1 MSCLCSCAGIR
12 WWRCAVEQLHL
23 VNLQNYWHACSDTQ
37 SVCSPL
43 FVSDMFVFVFACL
56 CSSVMFWPDTNTRL
70 LTFIKAPVSQF
81 YNLTHSLTTC
91 TSRELNELFWKRWH
105 KNKQNSGCRPAM
117 INSSATDRCS
127 ALLDRR
133 HMETIYNPT
142 GWPSK
147 SILTHVSFRSDQSCS
162 W

>member
-1 MSCLCSCAGIR
+1 MCRYSLM
-12 WWRCAVEQLHL
+12 
-23 VNLQNYWHACSDTQ
+23 T
-37 SVCSPL
+37 VCSWAAAPRKPAKRL
-43 FVSDMFVFVFACL
+43 TRVFRHTVCALATVCVGHV
-56 CSSVMFWPDTNTRL
+56 CVCVCVFWPNTNTWP

-81 YNLTHSLTTC
+81 YNLTHSLTTF
-91 TSRELNELFWKRWH
+91 SRELNELFWKRWH

-117 INSSATDRCS
+117 INSSATDRCLV
-127 ALLDRR
+127 LLERR

-147 SILTHVSFRSDQSCS
+147 SIVTHVSFRSDQSWS